1 MTAFSAT
8 SIKIITRDSIIPI
21 PKPVA
26 KEIVKDLIKKDL
38 LEAELNVCKV
48 NYDLLNNNLQLKDSI
63 ILSKNNMI
71 SLYEQ
76 KEKNYLT
83 IIELKDLQ
91 QINLQ
96 NNIKKLNKD
105 IKKLKLKLVAT
116 KLTTAAFII
125 LFGYIIIN

>member
-1 MTAFSAT
+1 
-8 SIKIITRDSIIPI
+8 
-21 PKPVA
+21 
-26 KEIVKDLIKKDL
+26 
-38 LEAELNVCKV
+38 
-48 NYDLLNNNLQLKDSI
+48 
-63 ILSKNNMI
+63 MI